1 MHLVVVGLS
10 HKTAP
15 VAIRELVAVSPAR
28 HSEALRSVRGIEGVH
43 ETAIIST
50 CNRTEVYVVS
60 EYSDDASIAEYLCRG
75 DGAEE
80 VRDHLYSYVDEAAV
94 RHLFRVASGADS
106 MVLGEGQVLGQVR
119 EAARLAAE
127 EAGAGPVLRRLFSQ
141 SVVCGR
147 RVRSETEI
155 ARGAVSVSH
164 VAVELARQIFGD
176 LKGRTVLLLGAGETA
191 ELTARLMVKFGV
203 SFVAVANRTFERAE
217 ALAQALGGQAVHYDQ
232 FPEKMIR
239 ADIVVASTAAPHAVI
254 TKEVARQAVAK
265 RRGRPIFLIDIAVP
279 RDIEP
284 GVGDLDDVF
293 LYNLDDLQELVSQ
306 NIEERRDE
314 LHLVEDIVDEEVA
327 AYMNWVASLQVVPVL
342 NELQRRFD
350 DIRQAEWDRTE
361 RRLAGLTP
369 EQRAAVDQMTRAMVK
384 KMLHDPWRFL
394 KSSDDSDSAGALQA
408 LVDVF
413 GLELPGAQANPNLPE
428 AGSAVAIG
436 PEADDSRVEAGD
448 HRVEERV

>member
-1 MHLVVVGLS
+1 MHLIVVGLS

-15 VAIRELVAVSPAR
+15 VAIRELIAVSPAQ
-28 HSEALRSVRGIEGVH
+28 HAEALRGARCVDGVH
-43 ETAIIST
+43 EAAIIST

-60 EYSDDASIAEYLCRG
+60 DNADDAGIARFLCHGERG
-75 DGAEE
+75 ADI
-80 VRDHLYSYVDEAAV
+80 RDHLYSYGDEAAV
-94 RHLFRVASGADS
+94 RHLFRVASGVDS
-106 MVLGEGQVLGQVR
+106 MVIGEGQVLGQVR
-119 EAARLAAE
+119 EAARLSVE
-127 EAGAGPVLRRLFSQ
+127 ENGAGPVLRRLFSQ

-203 SFVAVANRTFERAE
+203 SFVTVANRTFERAE
-217 ALAQALGGQAVHYDQ
+217 ALATALGGQAVHYDQ
-232 FPEKMIR
+232 FPEKLER

-254 TKEVARQAVAK
+254 TKEVARHAVA
-265 RRGRPIFLIDIAVP
+265 RRKGRPVFLIDIAVP

-284 GVGDLDDVF
+284 GVGDLDNVF
-293 LYNLDDLQELVSQ
+293 LYNLDDLQELVSR
-306 NIEERRDE
+306 NVEERREE
-314 LHLVEDIVDEEVA
+314 LHLVAGIVDQEVA
-327 AYMNWVASLQVVPVL
+327 AYMNWVSSLQVVPVL

-350 DIRQAEWDRTE
+350 TIRQSEWDRTE

-369 EQRAAVDQMTRAMVK
+369 EQRDAVDQMTRAMVK

-394 KSSDDSDSAGALQA
+394 KSADDSDSAGALQA

-413 GLELPGAQANPNLPE
+413 GLELPE
-428 AGSAVAIG
+428 AKPASTPPFAGGDVAELSRASAVDNL
-436 PEADDSRVEAGD
+436 EQ
-448 HRVEERV
+448 RVEERV